1 MKIKIIDLLNK
12 NEKPKKIKYKNYI
25 WNLDKNG
32 LYDCEDIAIDLDI
45 YLANVQVC
53 DLRRNLIDV
62 LNDEV
67 EIIEERPKEI
77 EKDIYNCHFKGNGS
91 CYIESKGHEYDFPY
105 YYVEKINEII
115 DKVNYL
121 LKKEEDKK

>member
-1 MKIKIIDLLNK
+1 MKIKIIDLLNLVY
-12 NEKPKKIKYKNYI
+12 EKKAPKQVLYKYCEYEFNYI
-25 WNLDKNG
+25 ANDYENNDG
-32 LYDCEDIAIDLDI
+32 LALFS
-45 YLANVQVC
+45 YLFQNEEQA
-53 DLRRNLIDV
+53 LWI
-62 LNDEV
+62 EI